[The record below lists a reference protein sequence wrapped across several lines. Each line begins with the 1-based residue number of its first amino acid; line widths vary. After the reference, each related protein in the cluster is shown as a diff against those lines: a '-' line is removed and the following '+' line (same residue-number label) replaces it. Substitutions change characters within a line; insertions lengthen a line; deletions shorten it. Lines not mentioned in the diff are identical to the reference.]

1 MKAGHRGTGA
11 RGLRPDGH
19 GRTAAQPHGNDV
31 SRRDLFKAG
40 VALSAGYGLA
50 APAWAKVREQVA
62 QGTWQA
68 QFFSAAELA
77 VFRVLADMVIPRDE
91 RSGGATEAGVVEY
104 ADFVLNDSGDRTRQ
118 QWRDGF
124 RWLDEE
130 CGRRF
135 AGKRFLECAEDQ
147 RGQVLDAI
155 AFPQRA
161 SQELRTGAEWFTRV
175 RDLVGSGFFSSQTG
189 VADIQ
194 YLGGVFN
201 PTWRGAPPEAL
212 RELGVS
218 YEAWDR
224 RYGGRR

>member
-1 MKAGHRGTGA
+1 MKSGRDGKEGREGKDGKEGKDQT
-11 RGLRPDGH
+11 RPH
-19 GRTAAQPHGNDV
+19 GRI
-31 SRRDLFKAG
+31 SRRDAVKVGL
-40 VALSAGYGLA
+40 ALSAGYGVA
-50 APAWAKVREQVA
+50 APAWAKVRERIA

-77 VFRVLADMVIPRDE
+77 TFRVLADLVIPRDE

-104 ADFVLNDSGDRTRQ
+104 ADFVLNESGDRTKQ

-124 RWLDEE
+124 RWLDGE
-130 CGRRF
+130 CARRFTGRRF
-135 AGKRFLECAEDQ
+135 VECAEAE
-147 RGQVLDAI
+147 RAQVLDAI
-155 AFPQRA
+155 AVPQRA
-161 SQELRTGAEWFTRV
+161 SQELRTAAEWFTRV
-175 RDLVGSGFFSSQTG
+175 RDLVGSGFFSSQMG

-194 YLGGVFN
+194 YTGGVFN
-201 PTWRGAPPEAL
+201 PTWQGAPPEAL